1 MRDDFTYSFSAKGRH
16 DLRTGGEFLFVTCL
30 RRVAGSAW
38 VSSTPGAAR
47 PAHLEAC
54 FPIRSTSTPGTWR
67 RSPRSCGATPSASE
81 TYDPQN
87 SKKIAAWAQDDWQI
101 TDRLTLNLGVRYDV
115 GIGIFANDISFPPF
129 QEAGRPDDWNNV
141 QPRLGFAY
149 RLNDRTVIRG
159 GSGIYYGDAFADAG
173 SAIGN
178 TQIAAIRYE
187 NDRRP
192 DFAANPTNGRPVA
205 DLRRGEPAVLR
216 QQQQC
221 ARMSHP

>member
-1 MRDDFTYSFSAKGRH
+1 VRSYTIGVGDFPVDQGNQKFA
-16 DLRTGGEFLFVTCL
+16 F
-30 RRVAGSAW
+30 
-38 VSSTPGAAR
+38 
-47 PAHLEAC
+47 
-54 FPIRSTSTPGTWR
+54 
-67 RSPRSCGATPSASE
+67 
-81 TYDPQN
+81 
-87 SKKIAAWAQDDWQI
+87 WAQDDWQL

-115 GIGIFANDISFPPF
+115 GINIFANDISFPPF

-178 TQIAAIRYE
+178 TQITTIRYE
-187 NDRRP
+187 NDGRP
-192 DFAANPTNGRPVA
+192 DFAATPV
-205 DLRRGEPAVLR
+205 LL

-221 ARMSHP
+221 TRMSHP